1 MSCYFVIYFIN
12 MVTKLLPNS
21 PFSKTFDYYLKN
33 PSQKVWITNHV
44 STFFVLV
51 IALTFYHRIFKKI
64 QRILNIRIIRKA
76 QNIQKM
82 PLTTNIAWLTLPSI
96 TARN

>member
-1 MSCYFVIYFIN
+1 MSCYFVIYFKN
-12 MVTKLLPNS
+12 MVTKLLPNR

-33 PSQKVWITNHV
+33 PSQKVWITNNV

-64 QRILNIRIIRKA
+64 QRILNIQIIL
-76 QNIQKM
+76 II
-82 PLTTNIAWLTLPSI
+82 PTLNPPQPHNPI
-96 TARN
+96 TS